1 MKLISLNIHFDQ
13 INAFPGFEV
22 IVQRY
27 DIDWDGGARIS
38 LGRVCAVIDI

>member
-13 INAFPGFEV
+13 INALVGLEV

-27 DIDWDGGARIS
+27 DIDLDSGARIS
-38 LGRVCAVIDI
+38 LGLICPVIHI